1 MPGYTSILTAI
12 APVFLLMGLGAGLRA
27 TGKLTKEADTSLMRL
42 VVQVFYPALI
52 LRFIL
57 GNEALHNPS
66 NLFLAPSVGFGTIVL
81 GFGVAAVLGRLLG
94 LKKGAGHRT
103 FAFTGGI
110 YNYGYMAIPVIAAVF
125 PAQKD
130 SILAVLLLHN
140 VGVEVAIWSAGIML
154 ITGHV
159 SRDAWRHLVNPPVLA
174 LLVALALTLTGIDQY
189 LPSAFYAFIAFLA
202 DCAIPVAL
210 ILAGTMLTDLL
221 RDRAPLLQ
229 PLRVPLGA
237 CLHRLLLMPLAF
249 LGLAA
254 MLPGLT
260 PELRIVMLVQA
271 AMPAG
276 IFPIVISRH
285 YNGHLL
291 TAIQVVFATSL
302 LSLLTTPLWI
312 NLGLRWLGE

>member
-1 MPGYTSILTAI
+1 MLGYTSILAAI
-12 APVFLLMGLGAGLRA
+12 APVFLLMALGAGLRA
-27 TGKLTKEADTSLMRL
+27 SGRLTAEADASLMRL

-57 GNEALHNPS
+57 GSEALRHPA
-66 NLFLAPSVGFGTIVL
+66 NLFFAPGIGFGTIVL
-81 GFGVAAVLGRLLG
+81 GFVVAFLLGRLLG

-103 FAFTGGI
+103 FAFTGGV
-110 YNYGYMAIPVIAAVF
+110 YNYGYMAIPVVVAVF
-125 PAQKD
+125 PENKE
-130 SILAVLLLHN
+130 SILALLLLHN
-140 VGVEVAIWSAGIML
+140 VGVEVAIWSLGIIL
-154 ITGHV
+154 ITGQF
-159 SRDAWRHLVNPPVLA
+159 SREAWRKLLNPPVLTLA
-174 LLVALALTLTGIDQY
+174 VALPLSLTGLDRAV
-189 LPSAFYAFIAFLA
+189 PDFIHALIGMLA
-202 DCAIPVAL
+202 ECAIPLGLV
-210 ILAGTMLTDLL
+210 LAGATLTDLL
-221 RDRAPLLQ
+221 RERTSLLA

-237 CLHRLLLMPLAF
+237 CLHRALLMPLAF

-254 MLPGLT
+254 TLPGLSH
-260 PELRIVMLVQA
+260 ELRMVMLVQA

-312 NLGLRWLGE
+312 KVGLRWLGE